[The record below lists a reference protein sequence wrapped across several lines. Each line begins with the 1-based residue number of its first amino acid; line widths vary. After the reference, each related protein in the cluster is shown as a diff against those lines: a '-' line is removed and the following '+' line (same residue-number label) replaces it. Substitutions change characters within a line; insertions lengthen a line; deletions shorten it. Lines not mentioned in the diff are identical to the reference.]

1 VEGID
6 IKQIIRDTVRE
17 TLAQAEAP
25 EYMAAL
31 RDETR
36 RRESLERRVN
46 ELVAELRCARESA
59 KKSELAS
66 VVRAELARVGVGDTA
81 LWAPA
86 IIEQLERD
94 EAGHIVSKAG
104 QGLRA
109 FVDEF
114 VGEHTQ

>member
-6 IKQIIRDTVRE
+6 IKQIIRDTVQE
-17 TLAQAEAP
+17 TLKQRGEPDYA
-25 EYMAAL
+25 AAL

-46 ELVAELRCARESA
+46 ELVAEIRCAREKA
-59 KKSELAS
+59 KEAEMALAVRTELQREGIADL
-66 VVRAELARVGVGDTA
+66 V

-86 IIEQLERD
+86 IIQQLERD

-104 QGLRA
+104 QPLRNL
-109 FVDEF
+109 VREF
-114 VGEHTQ
+114 VKEHTQ